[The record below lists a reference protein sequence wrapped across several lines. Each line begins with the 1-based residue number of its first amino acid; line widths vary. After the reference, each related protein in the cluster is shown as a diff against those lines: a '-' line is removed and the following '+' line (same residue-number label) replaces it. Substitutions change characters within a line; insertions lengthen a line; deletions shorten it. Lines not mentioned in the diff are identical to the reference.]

1 MKLILRNDLSGVG
14 KRGDIVDVSDGYARN
29 YLLPRGL
36 AFVASPGAV
45 DQAGRMRKA
54 RDLRD
59 ASEREAAQTIASTLV
74 PKIIEVPAKAG
85 AEGRLFGSVTAADIV
100 AAVEAQTGVQLQRRQ
115 LDVEPIKST
124 GQHSV
129 TARLHADVSFPITI
143 DVVPAA
149 S

>member
-1 MKLILRNDLSGVG
+1 MQLILRKDLAGLG

-36 AFVASPGAV
+36 AIVATAKAV
-45 DQAGRMRKA
+45 DQAGRMRRA

-59 ASEREAAQTIASTLV
+59 ASDREAAQTIASTLV
-74 PKIIEVPAKAG
+74 PKIIEVSAKAG
-85 AEGRLFGSVTAADIV
+85 TEGRLFGSVTAADVV
-100 AAVEAQTGVQLQRRQ
+100 AAVEAQTGVHLDRKQLE
-115 LDVEPIKST
+115 VEPIKTT

-143 DVVPAA
+143 DVIPAA